1 MVRERPETCV
11 VVEMDIEKFFNSVN
25 HERLIEILGLRI
37 EDGHFLRLVRRMLR
51 NSVLSE
57 DGRDSSH

>member
-1 MVRERPETCV
+1 MRERQESCV

-25 HERLIEILGLRI
+25 HERLIEILCLRI

-57 DGRDSSH
+57 EGEIRDH